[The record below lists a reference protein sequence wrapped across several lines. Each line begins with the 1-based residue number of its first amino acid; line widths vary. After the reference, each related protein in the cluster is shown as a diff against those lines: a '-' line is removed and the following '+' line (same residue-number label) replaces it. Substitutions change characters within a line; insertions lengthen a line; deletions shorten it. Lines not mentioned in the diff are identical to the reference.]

1 MTQEE
6 DRLKYLVQ
14 MTFKTEAGAQ
24 LMDELVLMYCT
35 SKFDENPYSMAR
47 KVGES
52 DLVMFLKS
60 LVDEQ

>member
-1 MTQEE
+1 MNQAE

-14 MTFKTEAGAQ
+14 ATFGTESGAQ

-35 SKFDENPYSMAR
+35 SKFDENPYAMAR
-47 KVGES
+47 KVGEA

-60 LVDEQ
+60 IVDEQ